1 VDTGTIAQLLQPFIH
16 IDETRLSAISKYIDI
31 LLKWNARMN
40 LTAIRAPEE
49 IVQRHF
55 GESFFTANYLLSENS
70 VRRVIDVGSGAG
82 FPGVPL
88 AMLAGGA
95 QVTLIESNQK
105 KATFLKEVIFSLG
118 LRNVKVFSGRAED
131 YPEQA
136 DLVTFRAVEK
146 FNRTLPLALELVQPG
161 GRLALMIGTS
171 QAEIVLKNMPHV
183 QWAST
188 VLMPGGHSRII
199 LCGAKNAKVE

>member
-16 IDETRLSAISKYIDI
+16 TDEERLSTISKYIDI

-55 GESFFTANYLLSENS
+55 GESLFAANYLLSENS
-70 VRRVIDVGSGAG
+70 VRKAIDVGSGAG

-88 AMLAGGA
+88 AMLAVGA

-105 KATFLKEVIFSLG
+105 KATFLKELIFSLG
-118 LRNVKVFSGRAED
+118 LKNVKVFSGRAED

-136 DLVTFRAVEK
+136 DLVTFRAVEN
-146 FNRTLPLALELVQPG
+146 FNKTLPLALELVQTG

-171 QAEIVLKNMPHV
+171 QAEIVLKSMPKV
-183 QWAST
+183 EWGSP

-199 LCGAKNAKVE
+199 LCGTKNEKVE